1 MGIGP
6 GISMLGRDARHR
18 DGGYRQE
25 NRERGQDGVASAEQV
40 AVTTI
45 LAADNVNLP
54 VSSTH
59 GSREPWQLRGRETI
73 S

>member
-1 MGIGP
+1 
-6 GISMLGRDARHR
+6 
-18 DGGYRQE
+18 
-25 NRERGQDGVASAEQV
+25 
-40 AVTTI
+40 VTTI